1 MTIENIVKKRKRLA
15 SILVFAFGILMVV
28 YYIVCK
34 EKVEFDSD
42 FTDTVLWAEAML
54 TGNGLF
60 DKTMNYAYTL
70 PFGGSLL
77 MAPFVA
83 IFGVGY
89 IAHALGFLVFL
100 AIFVFASYKMMRTMD
115 FSCDASMVATGMILL
130 ISLATKNTRMIMW
143 GHVIHYSL
151 GLLFVVVAMGVYGKI
166 DAEGLNFMQCI
177 KICKEGKNLNSFVHF
192 KWVMALAILTALFCT
207 NGLTTILFFAVP
219 FYGAIVTERFID
231 TDKDILAEE
240 NINSF
245 LITVICGT
253 AGMVGFVVSKLLQHD
268 VTTVYEGM
276 FKEISVW
283 YEWVWDI
290 TERIRCF
297 IVCFA
302 GEIDKQIP
310 MESITGVRILYMA
323 LIGFMVIAIPFVAAF
338 SVKKMENKV
347 MRMLFISYY
356 ILLFS
361 TLFVY
366 DFSSARGTP
375 HRLVGLVMTAVI
387 VCVVYAMWL
396 LKDARLSRF
405 GFILV
410 VMLMG
415 ACLLSSYC
423 VVALSGQNRYERLAQ
438 VLRENDLKYGY
449 AEYWS
454 AQVTT
459 VLSNSDAVVCPII
472 VEEDGTVSPRYYN
485 VRWQQFDD
493 KEGVDRYFAFMTPWE
508 YETAGVSKDAVEVIP
523 FDDYGV
529 IAVFDHNIF

>member
-1 MTIENIVKKRKRLA
+1 MDSIVRDKKRIISL
-15 SILVFAFGILMVV
+15 LVFVIGILMVT
-28 YYIVCK
+28 YYIICK

-42 FTDTVLWAEAML
+42 FTDTILWAEAML

-83 IFGVGY
+83 ILGVGY
-89 IAHALGFLVFL
+89 KAHALGFLVFL
-100 AIFVFASYKMMRTMD
+100 AIFVFALYKLMRAMD
-115 FSCDASMVATGMILL
+115 FDVDSSMIATSMILL

-151 GLLFVVVAMGVYGKI
+151 GLLFVIIAMAVYGR
-166 DAEGLNFMQCI
+166 I
-177 KICKEGKNLNSFVHF
+177 KLEDK
-192 KWVMALAILTALFCT
+192 KWIVVLAVLTALFCT

-219 FYGAIVTERFID
+219 FYGSIIVERLID
-231 TDKDILAEE
+231 TDKDLLDRE
-240 NINSF
+240 NINS
-245 LITVICGT
+245 LTTTVICGA
-253 AGMVGFVVSKLLQHD
+253 AGMTGFVVSKFLQRG

-283 YEWVWDI
+283 YEWIWDI

-302 GEIDKQIP
+302 GEIDTQIP
-310 MESITGVRILYMA
+310 MESFTGTRILYMA
-323 LIGFMVIAIPFVAAF
+323 LVGFIVIVIPFVAAF
-338 SVKKMENKV
+338 SIKKMENRI
-347 MRMLFISYY
+347 MRMFFISYY

-375 HRLVGLVMTAVI
+375 HRLVGLVMTAVS
-387 VCVVYAMWL
+387 VCVIYSMWL
-396 LKDARLSRF
+396 LRDGKLNRF
-405 GFILV
+405 GFILAI
-410 VMLMG
+410 MLIG

-423 VVALSGQNRYERLAQ
+423 VVALSGQNRYEKLAE
-438 VLRENDLKYGY
+438 VLKENGLKYGY

-459 VLSNSDAVVCPII
+459 VLSESDAIVCPII
-472 VEEDGTVSPRYYN
+472 VEEDGNVIPRYYN

-508 YETAGVSKDAVEVIP
+508 YETATVCKDAIEVIP

-529 IAVFDHNIF
+529 IVVFNHNIF